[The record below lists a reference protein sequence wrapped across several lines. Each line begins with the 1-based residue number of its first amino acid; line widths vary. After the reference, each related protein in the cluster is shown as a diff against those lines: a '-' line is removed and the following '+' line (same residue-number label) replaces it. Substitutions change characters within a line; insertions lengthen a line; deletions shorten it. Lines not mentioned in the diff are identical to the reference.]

1 MNCEIKLYLSRT
13 KNWVISEI
21 SKTFRAANGSPVQ
34 EVVTATIG
42 SLFEINN
49 VKLYVSIVT
58 LLINDK
64 IKLLENKEQGFKR
77 TCF

>member
-1 MNCEIKLYLSRT
+1 MGNI
-13 KNWVISEI
+13 W
-21 SKTFRAANGSPVQ
+21 AANGSPVQ
-34 EVVTATIG
+34 EVVTATTG

-64 IKLLENKEQGFKR
+64 IKLLDNKEQGFKR
-77 TCF
+77 TCFWTNIDLK